1 MLTQEQI
8 DRVLVPHQTT
18 AERNIAVHTEPCIW
32 VRTCYEPSL
41 ALAFEE
47 MTHEIRND
55 AYEYYCLFDDPALY
69 GSVGPDL
76 VGLYLRMP
84 QLPDTVGYSGY
95 PEDEDVPLELDPPE
109 PGEEHKS
116 RLHDAVFKAR
126 DIMYLL
132 DEEALRKKM
141 LKVVWTDLGGKP
153 VWWNWLSPTAT
164 QGFEGH
170 YYGLGHGLHWLFTID
185 HRPSSFDAEGAVLDA
200 LL

>member
-55 AYEYYCLFDDPALY
+55 AYECYCLFDDPALY
-69 GSVGPDL
+69 GSVGSDL

-84 QLPDTVGYSGY
+84 QLPDTVAI
-95 PEDEDVPLELDPPE
+95 LDIPRMKMYRWSLIHLSWE
-109 PGEEHKS
+109 KS
-116 RLHDAVFKAR
+116 TNCGCTMRCSR
-126 DIMYLL
+126 
-132 DEEALRKKM
+132 
-141 LKVVWTDLGGKP
+141 
-153 VWWNWLSPTAT
+153 
-164 QGFEGH
+164 
-170 YYGLGHGLHWLFTID
+170 
-185 HRPSSFDAEGAVLDA
+185 
-200 LL
+200 